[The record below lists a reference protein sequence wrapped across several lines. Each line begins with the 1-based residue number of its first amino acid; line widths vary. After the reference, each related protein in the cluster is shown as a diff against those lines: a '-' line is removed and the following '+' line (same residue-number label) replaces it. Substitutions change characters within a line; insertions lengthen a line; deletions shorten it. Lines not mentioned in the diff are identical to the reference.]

1 MRRLLML
8 GLVGLVAQL
17 IDGSLG
23 MAYGVTSTTLLLT
36 AGIAPAA
43 ASATVHLAELGTTL
57 VSGAAHWR
65 FGNINWRVVGLMS
78 LPGGAGAFF
87 GAVLLSS
94 LSMETAVP
102 VVSGFLFVLGL
113 YILIRFARSRAPA
126 RERRLPTLYL
136 APLGLFAGFMDAVGG
151 GGWGPIGT
159 PALVSS
165 GRIEPRRAIGSI
177 DAAEFLVALGASVG
191 FLVAL
196 DLGQLQLA
204 WLGALLAGGVVAAPL
219 AAWLVR
225 SLPARVLG
233 TAVGGLILLTNTR
246 TFGAAIGV
254 GGDKLLA
261 GYLVIAALAT
271 VALSTAVVAHRREHR
286 LAQAA

>member
-57 VSGAAHWR
+57 ASGAAHWR

-113 YILIRFARSRAPA
+113 YILIRFARSQAPA
-126 RERRLPTLYL
+126 RERRLPKRFL

-196 DLGQLQLA
+196 DLGELQLA

-246 TFGAAIGV
+246 TFGEAIGV
-254 GGDKLLA
+254 GGDKLLT
-261 GYLVIAALAT
+261 GYLVIAALAA
-271 VALSTAVVAHRREHR
+271 VALSTAVLAHRREHR